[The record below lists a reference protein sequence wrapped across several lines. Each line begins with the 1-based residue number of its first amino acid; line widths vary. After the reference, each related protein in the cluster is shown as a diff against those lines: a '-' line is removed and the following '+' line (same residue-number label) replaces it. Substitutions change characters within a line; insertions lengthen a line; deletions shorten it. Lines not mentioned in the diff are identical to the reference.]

1 MLNSRGEEIMVYLIS
16 NNDDKSEED
25 QGNDAENDEE
35 GEGEEDKD
43 SFLNFANQIQN
54 KDPKDTEK
62 PGAKMVAP
70 SKSKDSRKQPE
81 FEIPEDID
89 NIFSVS
95 NMFNADS

>member
-25 QGNDAENDEE
+25 QGNDGENDEE

-54 KDPKDTEK
+54 KDAQDTEK
-62 PGAKMVAP
+62 PTAKISST
-70 SKSKDSRKQPE
+70 SKNKDSNKQPE

-89 NIFSVS
+89 NIFSAS
-95 NMFNADS
+95 NMFNTDS